1 MNKKEKGKKI
11 AKGKLNLD
19 NSEDKVNYIV
29 DIIAKTQSD
38 LLYEVIN
45 ETIFNERLAKH
56 GDDKTYQKIY
66 KKIYER
72 VLWKLIKRGK
82 E

>member
-1 MNKKEKGKKI
+1 MNKKEKLI
-11 AKGKLNLD
+11 VID
-19 NSEDKVNYIV
+19 EDKVNYIV
-29 DIIAKTQSD
+29 DVIVKAQSD

-45 ETIFNERLAKH
+45 ENIFDEGLAEES
-56 GDDKTYQKIY
+56 DDKTYQRVY

-82 E
+82 GQ

>member
-1 MNKKEKGKKI
+1 MNKKEKLI
-11 AKGKLNLD
+11 VID
-19 NSEDKVNYIV
+19 EDKVNYIV
-29 DIIAKTQSD
+29 DIIAKAQSD

-45 ETIFNERLAKH
+45 ETIFNEGLAEES
-56 GDDKTYQKIY
+56 DDKTYQKVY

-82 E
+82 GQ

>member
-1 MNKKEKGKKI
+1 MNKKEKLI
-11 AKGKLNLD
+11 VID
-19 NSEDKVNYIV
+19 EDKVNYIV
-29 DIIAKTQSD
+29 DVIVKAQSD

-45 ETIFNERLAKH
+45 ENIFDEGLAEES
-56 GDDKTYQKIY
+56 DDKTYQKVY

-82 E
+82 GQ